1 MIYRHGLGRRVETK
15 LPSNSQFSRNQIIR
29 MEMELRLKKELLELY
44 DIYLFPF
51 LRRKPLMEKN
61 QLSAM
66 HRNQSK

>member
-1 MIYRHGLGRRVETK
+1 
-15 LPSNSQFSRNQIIR
+15 
-29 MEMELRLKKELLELY
+29 MEIEPRLKKELLELY

-61 QLSAM
+61 QSSAM